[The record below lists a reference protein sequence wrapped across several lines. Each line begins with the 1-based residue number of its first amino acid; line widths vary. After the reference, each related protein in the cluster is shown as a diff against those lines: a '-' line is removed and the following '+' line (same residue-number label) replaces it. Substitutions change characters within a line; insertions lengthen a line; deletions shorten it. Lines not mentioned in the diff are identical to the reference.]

1 MRSTR
6 RFLWHIIVIGA
17 LLGNALEIAP
27 AFAQKVESVG
37 SAGSAEALRAATD
50 LMAIMSPTMI
60 DQLSQQ
66 LATAIWPSVQ
76 NSLGSKV
83 DAATMSDLRSEFER
97 QLGKF
102 NSEGLKDIPALYA
115 KYFSAQELQEMA
127 AFYRGATGA
136 KALQLMPRLMG
147 EYMTGALPRIQDFQ
161 NEFAISIREVM
172 KKHGYAN

>member
-1 MRSTR
+1 MEDHMRSTR

-66 LATAIWPSVQ
+66 LATAIWHSVQ

-102 NSEGLKDIPALYA
+102 NSEGLKDIPALY
-115 KYFSAQELQEMA
+115 
-127 AFYRGATGA
+127 
-136 KALQLMPRLMG
+136 
-147 EYMTGALPRIQDFQ
+147 
-161 NEFAISIREVM
+161 
-172 KKHGYAN
+172 